1 MWRGS
6 HSETGIRTYFVDA
19 IELRLNLS
27 QEHAMKK
34 IILVAIAVLLL
45 PTITPAD
52 ARAAKQRTIH
62 RQVVMGPAVNPA
74 LLNANASLNGAGTD
88 SDRAM
93 HMRNL
98 RDSGY
103 NPKNDYNAFG
113 VMSVA
118 D

>member
-1 MWRGS
+1 MWRAS
-6 HSETGIRTYFVDA
+6 HSETRIRTYFVDA

-34 IILVAIAVLLL
+34 IILVAIAVVLL

-52 ARAAKQRTIH
+52 ARVKQRTIH

-113 VMSVA
+113 ARSVA
-118 D
+118 E

>member
-1 MWRGS
+1 
-6 HSETGIRTYFVDA
+6 
-19 IELRLNLS
+19 
-27 QEHAMKK
+27 MKK
-34 IILVAIAVLLL
+34 IILVAIAIALL

-52 ARAAKQRTIH
+52 ARVKQRTIH

-74 LLNANASLNGAGTD
+74 LLNAKASLNGAGTD